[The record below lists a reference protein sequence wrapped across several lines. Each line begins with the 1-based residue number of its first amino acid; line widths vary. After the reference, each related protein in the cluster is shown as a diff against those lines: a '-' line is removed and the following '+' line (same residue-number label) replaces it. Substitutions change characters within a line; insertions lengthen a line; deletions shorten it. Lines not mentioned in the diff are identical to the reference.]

1 MSTKSDMKW
10 FDTLIRNLKTL
21 WATNEIDFFELMPPN
36 FISGC
41 SDFSGLDELFSA
53 SDFKVEYAGDFK
65 AIPDNEW
72 KAFIINNT
80 TFE

>member
-1 MSTKSDMKW
+1 M
-10 FDTLIRNLKTL
+10 
-21 WATNEIDFFELMPPN
+21 FELMPPN